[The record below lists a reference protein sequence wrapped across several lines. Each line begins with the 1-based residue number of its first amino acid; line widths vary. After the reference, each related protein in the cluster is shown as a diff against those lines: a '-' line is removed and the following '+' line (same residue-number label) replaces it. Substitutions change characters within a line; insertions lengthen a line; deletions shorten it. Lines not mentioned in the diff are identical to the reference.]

1 MQVTVF
7 GLWHLGCVTAACLA
21 EAGHQV
27 VGLDRDC
34 RVIEGLRRG
43 EPPLFEPGLTE
54 LIQQQ
59 SAAGRLRFTDDPR
72 DALAGSELVWVTFD
86 TPVNERDEADVAF
99 VRRELEAVAGLLSP
113 EQLLLLS
120 SQVPVGFSRDLERDW
135 AGRGVRVAVSP
146 ENLRLGKALE
156 AFRNSERM
164 VVGVRS
170 EADRRFLEPLLS
182 PICRRI
188 EWMSVESA
196 EMTKHA
202 LNAFLATSVTFINE
216 IARLCE
222 AVGADAKEVER
233 GLKSEARIGPQAY
246 LAPGGAI
253 AGGTLKR
260 DLQFLARR
268 GRDCEVATPLVS
280 GVLASNAA
288 HEDWLRRHLERLLAG
303 IDQPVVTLLGLTYK
317 PGTDTLRRSSSI
329 ELGRWLATRGVRVKA
344 CDPAVRRLPPELSP
358 LIELQATAEE
368 ALAGADAAVV
378 ATEWPVFR
386 ELNPQTLAA
395 QMRRPCLIDP
405 NHFLSAPM
413 AQDPRLRYIAT
424 GRAA

>member
-1 MQVTVF
+1 MQLTVF

-21 EAGHQV
+21 EAGHYV
-27 VGLDRDC
+27 VGLDRDR
-34 RVIEGLRRG
+34 RVVEALRRG

-59 SAAGRLRFTDDPR
+59 TAAGRLRFTDDPR
-72 DALAGSELVWVTFD
+72 NALPGSELVWVTFD
-86 TPVNERDEADVAF
+86 TPVNEQDEADVAF
-99 VRRELEAVAGLLSP
+99 VRNELEAIAEHLSP
-113 EQLLLLS
+113 GQRLLIS

-135 AGRGVRVAVSP
+135 AGRSVRVAVSP
-146 ENLRLGKALE
+146 ENLRLGQALE
-156 AFRNSERM
+156 VFRNSERM

-170 EADRRFLEPLLS
+170 EADRQFLEPLLT
-182 PICRRI
+182 PLCRRI

-222 AVGADAKEVER
+222 VVGADAKEVER
-233 GLKSEARIGPQAY
+233 GLKSEARIGPKAY

-260 DLQFLARR
+260 DLQFLAQR
-268 GRDCEVATPLVS
+268 GRECDVATPLVA

-288 HEDWLRRHLERLLAG
+288 HEGWLRRHLEHILAG
-303 IDQPVVTLLGLTYK
+303 IDRPVVTLLGLTYK

-329 ELGRWLATRGVRVKA
+329 ELGRWLATQGVRVKA
-344 CDPAVRRLPPELSP
+344 CDPAVRQLPPELAAVF
-358 LIELQATAEE
+358 ELHSTVEI
-368 ALAGADAAVV
+368 ALADADAAVV
-378 ATEWPVFR
+378 GTEWPVFR
-386 ELNPQTLAA
+386 ALTPQTLTAH
-395 QMRRPCLIDP
+395 MRRPCLIDP
-405 NHFLSAPM
+405 NHFLSALM
-413 AQDPRLRYIAT
+413 GQDERLRYIAP